1 MVVLFRGNNL
11 TYLYRY
17 YNINL
22 LNFCAKILR
31 LGNLALILGRRQRLL
46 HALNH
51 HHLLLQPFVYIY
63 RKDISGSNISM
74 KNIYI
79 YIFFGVIT

>member
-51 HHLLLQPFVYIY
+51 HHLQPFVYIY